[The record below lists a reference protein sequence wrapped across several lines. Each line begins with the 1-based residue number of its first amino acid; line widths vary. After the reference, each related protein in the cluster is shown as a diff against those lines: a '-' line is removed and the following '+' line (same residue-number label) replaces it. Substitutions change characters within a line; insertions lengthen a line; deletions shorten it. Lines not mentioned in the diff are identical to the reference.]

1 MVLMAGSSEG
11 FGGLTARD
19 VCDVVYVLRIEQ
31 LERRVLAD
39 RQALLSRGV
48 VEGLPEFD
56 EEQAAF
62 DAWLESE
69 PNEERAAL
77 SPADLAKLEELTAL
91 GVA

>member
-1 MVLMAGSSEG
+1 M
-11 FGGLTARD
+11 
-19 VCDVVYVLRIEQ
+19 CDLVYVLRVEQ

-48 VEGLPEFD
+48 VDGLPEFD

-62 DAWLESE
+62 DEWLVSE
-69 PNEERAAL
+69 PEERAAL